1 MNCFGQMVFVCA
13 LTVRVKNLDDVPAW
27 GKRFEERGTRIT
39 VELLLE
45 KLIAGESAE
54 QILRAHPHLPEGSI
68 SAALAYALAVIR
80 NDLIV
85 PLERRSA

>member
-1 MNCFGQMVFVCA
+1 MQLQLIVSDPKVMM
-13 LTVRVKNLDDVPAW
+13 
-27 GKRFEERGTRIT
+27 GKPVIAGTRIT